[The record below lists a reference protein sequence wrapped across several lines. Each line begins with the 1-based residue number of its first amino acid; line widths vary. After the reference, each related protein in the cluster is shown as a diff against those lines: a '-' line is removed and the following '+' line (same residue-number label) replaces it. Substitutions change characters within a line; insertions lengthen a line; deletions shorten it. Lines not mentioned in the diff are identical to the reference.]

1 MPGRPPPRGLVPGSE
16 AELAT
21 TAGADRLGR
30 CWSTRGEPG
39 SFRGAGGLML
49 HYLALR
55 QADPL
60 LEEGA
65 IVISSGRTETMREY
79 KEVVHDRWRNGWS
92 L

>member
-1 MPGRPPPRGLVPGSE
+1 MAGRPPPRSLVPGSE

-21 TAGADRLGR
+21 IAGADRLGPF
-30 CWSTRGEPG
+30 WSTRGEPG
-39 SFRGAGGLML
+39 SFRGAGGLVL
-49 HYLALR
+49 HCLALR

-65 IVISSGRTETMREY
+65 SVISSGRTETMLEY
-79 KEVVHDRWRNGWS
+79 KEVVHDRWRNGCS

>member
-1 MPGRPPPRGLVPGSE
+1 
-16 AELAT
+16 
-21 TAGADRLGR
+21 
-30 CWSTRGEPG
+30 
-39 SFRGAGGLML
+39 ML